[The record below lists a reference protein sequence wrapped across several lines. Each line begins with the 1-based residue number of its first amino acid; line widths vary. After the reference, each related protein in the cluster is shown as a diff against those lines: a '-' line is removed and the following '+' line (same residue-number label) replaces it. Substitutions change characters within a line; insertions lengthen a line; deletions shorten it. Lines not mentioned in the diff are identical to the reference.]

1 MLKKLWSDPV
11 WSKVISG
18 AILAALLAVAK
29 YAFNLSLL
37 KLILAGAA
45 FLLILAA
52 LWYWTRLQKRWKLRA
67 ELEVS
72 IDRDFSHVAII
83 SLRVFNPGSKPVALA
98 AVEFVTREHWDMPD
112 PLRMGTTDL
121 VVNYFAR
128 GTPYTTISDEKGS
141 VATKAL
147 GATLEP
153 RDSFRVSFRLVTDR
167 AEGYGIGLFPFHLS
181 AELLHGR
188 PNNRLALPDFIVSLH
203 AFTNLSM
210 TTFDKPIFPTFKP
223 STIQRDANAVL
234 SRVQQ
239 GALCAPEIL
248 AILKKTARV
257 NL

>member
-147 GATLEP
+147 
-153 RDSFRVSFRLVTDR
+153 
-167 AEGYGIGLFPFHLS
+167 
-181 AELLHGR
+181 
-188 PNNRLALPDFIVSLH
+188 
-203 AFTNLSM
+203 
-210 TTFDKPIFPTFKP
+210 
-223 STIQRDANAVL
+223 
-234 SRVQQ
+234 
-239 GALCAPEIL
+239 
-248 AILKKTARV
+248 
-257 NL
+257 